1 MAGKVIEFSFKGD
14 SADLEAALR
23 RVQKEGREVGTDLEE
38 GGERGAKGLGKAEA
52 AGKHLAGALKAA
64 TVAAAASA
72 VAMAAIVK
80 AAAGLAA
87 RGDQIAKMAK
97 AIGGID
103 AEGLQAIQGALSLGG
118 VEAASTANAL
128 QKLNINLGEAAEGA
142 GPAFDALKK
151 LNLTFEEL
159 EALRPEDRIAL
170 IADRLGGFESNT
182 IRAAIAQD
190 LLGRGAKEV
199 LAAFSEGGDAIRS
212 NMELIRE
219 TGILSNEAAAQ
230 SELLVDA
237 IDLLNRR
244 AGALRDDALLPLLP
258 VLTSL
263 SDEIR
268 AAIDEIPSEAVT
280 RFGEIFA
287 TTLLEVVVPSAILF
301 GREFAKVLV
310 SSEAYIAAVKVA
322 LLSFRDLMLDMAL
335 VKVPWPL
342 KTLILRT
349 FRKEFGSAS
358 EALGGFDDAAAEVGS
373 TLAAI
378 DDAADS
384 LAAAVARAALKIGF
398 AGKAADTATE
408 EIEELED
415 AIDEAEGAAAKA
427 AVGGFSEFADA
438 LTDWDSFERALD
450 EAGDTFSDFADS
462 LTDWESFEVELE
474 IKPRLSPEEK
484 QKAVFAAVE
493 AAGEIAKATTGAME
507 QAFSIMLEDR
517 IEAVRETSGQIENIE
532 RRIAEATTDAER
544 DRLVAQR
551 QMLQRRKADQQDAAM
566 EAWRASKALSIS
578 EAAIATALSVIAM
591 LQIGPAGIPFSIA
604 AGITGA
610 ASIAAIAAEKPPK
623 FHAGGMIGGQAR
635 AHDEINIRARAGEAV
650 LSPQGVAAAGGA
662 GGVHALNA
670 GAGVAGSNVTVF
682 QVGHRAVDAMIH
694 ESLRRPGGRLT
705 RELRA
710 VRPRRI
716 GRYNP
721 HGR

>member
-38 GGERGAKGLGKAEA
+38 GGARGAKGLGKAEK

-151 LNLTFEEL
+151 LNLTFEEI
-159 EALRPEDRIAL
+159 EALRPEERIAL
-170 IADRLGGFESNT
+170 IADRLGGFSSET
-182 IRAAIAQD
+182 IRSKLALD
-190 LLGRGAKEV
+190 LLGRSSKEM

-263 SDEIR
+263 ADEIR
-268 AAIDEIPSEAVT
+268 AAIDEIDSGAVT

-310 SSEAYIAAVKVA
+310 SSEAYIAAVKAAVF
-322 LLSFRDLMLDMAL
+322 SFRDAMLGLAL

-342 KTLILRT
+342 RVLLMRT
-349 FRKEFGSAS
+349 FKKEFGGAS
-358 EALGGFDDAAAEVGS
+358 EALGDFDDAAAEVGS

-384 LAAAVARAALKIGF
+384 LTAAVARAAETIGL

-408 EIEELED
+408 EVEKLED

-650 LSPQGVAAAGGA
+650 LSPQGVAAAGLPANFAPCG
-662 GGVHALNA
+662 L
-670 GAGVAGSNVTVF
+670 AGSADTTRTGDRLW
-682 QVGHRAVDAMIH
+682 QQTEAHRAI
-694 ESLRRPGGRLT
+694 
-705 RELRA
+705 RA
-710 VRPRRI
+710 C
-716 GRYNP
+716 
-721 HGR
+721 

>member
-38 GGERGAKGLGKAEA
+38 GGARGAKGLGRAEN
-52 AGKHLAGALKAA
+52 AGKHLASALKAV

-128 QKLNINLGEAAEGA
+128 MKLNQNLGEAAEGA

-151 LNLTFEEL
+151 LNLTFEEI
-159 EALRPEDRIAL
+159 EALRPEERIAL
-170 IADRLGGFESNT
+170 IADRLGGFSSET
-182 IRAAIAQD
+182 IRSKLALD
-190 LLGRGAKEV
+190 LLGRSSKEM

-237 IDLLNRR
+237 LALLERR

-263 SDEIR
+263 ADELRGAMDEIDS
-268 AAIDEIPSEAVT
+268 AQVE
-280 RFGEIFA
+280 RFGTIFA

-301 GREFAKVLV
+301 GREFAKIMI
-310 SSEAYIAAVKVA
+310 SAEAYVIALRIAFIA
-322 LLSFRDLMLDMAL
+322 LRETIMSIPRLLHGM
-335 VKVPWPL
+335 WL
-342 KTLILRT
+342 KFKGDSDAGL
-349 FRKEFGSAS
+349 
-358 EALGGFDDAAAEVGS
+358 EALFKGARDMERALGDFDDKAAELGS
-373 TLAAI
+373 TLATI
-378 DDAADS
+378 DNAADS
-384 LAAAVARAALKIGF
+384 LAAAVARAALKIGL
-398 AGKAADTATE
+398 AGKAADTATGE
-408 EIEELED
+408 VEELED

-427 AVGGFSEFADA
+427 AVGGFSEFADS
-438 LTDWDSFERALD
+438 LFDEDSFERALD

-462 LTDWESFEVELE
+462 LFDEESFEVELE

-544 DRLVAQR
+544 DRLVAQQ
-551 QMLQRRKADQQDAAM
+551 QMLQEREAAQRQAAM
-566 EAWRASKALSIS
+566 EAWRASKALAIS
-578 EAAIATALSVIAM
+578 EAVIATALSVIKMLAM
-591 LQIGPAGIPFSIA
+591 GPVGIPFSIA

-610 ASIAAIAAEKPPK
+610 ASIATIAAEKPPT

-635 AHDEINIRARAGEAV
+635 AH
-650 LSPQGVAAAGGA
+650 
-662 GGVHALNA
+662 
-670 GAGVAGSNVTVF
+670 
-682 QVGHRAVDAMIH
+682 
-694 ESLRRPGGRLT
+694 
-705 RELRA
+705 
-710 VRPRRI
+710 
-716 GRYNP
+716 
-721 HGR
+721 

>member
-38 GGERGAKGLGKAEA
+38 GGERGAKGLGKAEK

-128 QKLNINLGEAAEGA
+128 MKLNQNLGEAAEGA

-151 LNLTFEEL
+151 LNLTFEEI
-159 EALRPEDRIAL
+159 EALRPEERIAL
-170 IADRLGGFESNT
+170 IADRLGGFSSET
-182 IRAAIAQD
+182 IRSKLALD
-190 LLGRGAKEV
+190 LLGRSSKEM

-237 IDLLNRR
+237 LALLERR

-263 SDEIR
+263 ADEIR
-268 AAIDEIPSEAVT
+268 AAIDEIDSGAVT

-310 SSEAYIAAVKVA
+310 SSEAYIAAVKAAVF
-322 LLSFRDLMLDMAL
+322 SFRDAMLGLAL

-342 KTLILRT
+342 RVLLMRT
-349 FRKEFGSAS
+349 FKKEFGGAS
-358 EALGGFDDAAAEVGS
+358 EALGDFDDVAAEVGS

-378 DDAADS
+378 DDAADT
-384 LAAAVARAALKIGF
+384 LAAAVARAALKIGL

-408 EIEELED
+408 EVEKLED

-427 AVGGFSEFADA
+427 AVGGFSKFADA